1 MSDGSLP
8 VENPVLFRFVWVRNL
23 RDTSFGCAA
32 RQVHR
37 QAVALFVTSNGDR
50 ARSDRASQFDDRRYD
65 IRNRSTI
72 AETSCATDGRF
83 GDMTD
88 ADQNQALWTGIAS
101 LLREDEQERLDE
113 LRRLADRVS
122 DRIIASDDP
131 PFEIVLEIEKVREK
145 CRELF
150 PDKDDLFDL
159 IYVNRFQRLWE
170 QFRGDEPPF

>member
-1 MSDGSLP
+1 M
-8 VENPVLFRFVWVRNL
+8 
-23 RDTSFGCAA
+23 A
-32 RQVHR
+32 
-37 QAVALFVTSNGDR
+37 
-50 ARSDRASQFDDRRYD
+50 
-65 IRNRSTI
+65 
-72 AETSCATDGRF
+72 
-83 GDMTD
+83 D

-122 DRIIASDDP
+122 DRIIASDDA
-131 PFEIVLEIEKVREK
+131 PFEIALEIEKVREK

-170 QFRGDEPPF
+170 QFRGGEPPF

>member
-1 MSDGSLP
+1 
-8 VENPVLFRFVWVRNL
+8 
-23 RDTSFGCAA
+23 
-32 RQVHR
+32 
-37 QAVALFVTSNGDR
+37 
-50 ARSDRASQFDDRRYD
+50 
-65 IRNRSTI
+65 
-72 AETSCATDGRF
+72 
-83 GDMTD
+83 MTD